1 MNSKRLT
8 TGQINDLLGTNITS
22 ELLTAKGMDRTS
34 QEVSELYKAM
44 VNNSILTYSWTPKAP
59 VFMMHSIDDDVV
71 PYENA
76 TRAKSKWKD
85 ANIQYSLGHFG
96 GHVATCMRFIYT
108 VQTLLINDEKE
119 EAGNYD
125 F

>member
-1 MNSKRLT
+1 MSPALTRLT
-8 TGQINDLLGTNITS
+8 SLKSTLSAPFSTTMVSAPSFLNSCAVSQII
-22 ELLTAKGMDRTS
+22 
-34 QEVSELYKAM
+34 
-44 VNNSILTYSWTPKAP
+44 
-59 VFMMHSIDDDVV
+59 MHSRDEDVV

-76 TRAKSKWKD
+76 TRAKNKWKG

-108 VQTLLINDEKE
+108 VQTLLINDEAE
-119 EAGNYD
+119 EDGNYD

>member
-1 MNSKRLT
+1 
-8 TGQINDLLGTNITS
+8 
-22 ELLTAKGMDRTS
+22 
-34 QEVSELYKAM
+34 
-44 VNNSILTYSWTPKAP
+44 
-59 VFMMHSIDDDVV
+59 MMHSIDDDVV

-76 TRAKSKWKD
+76 TRAKNKWKD

-108 VQTLLINDEKE
+108 VQTLLINDEAE
-119 EAGNYD
+119 ENGNYD

>member
-1 MNSKRLT
+1 
-8 TGQINDLLGTNITS
+8 
-22 ELLTAKGMDRTS
+22 
-34 QEVSELYKAM
+34 
-44 VNNSILTYSWTPKAP
+44 
-59 VFMMHSIDDDVV
+59 MMHSIDDDVV

-76 TRAKSKWKD
+76 TRAKNKWHG

-96 GHVATCMRFIYT
+96 SHVATCMRFILT

-119 EAGNYD
+119 EEGNYD